1 MKRPIVVVGSINM
14 DMVYTSRRQPKPG
27 ETVFGTS
34 LNFFPGG
41 KGANQAVAAAKLY
54 GHVRLIGMLGDDS
67 FAQPL
72 RLSLVS
78 AGVDIS
84 CVGVAQ
90 GSSGTAII
98 AADPEGQNAITVI
111 PGANA
116 HLLPER
122 IDEFAAE
129 IQNAGIVLAQLE
141 VPLETVMRAAEIAA
155 EAGVP
160 FMLDPAPACLLP
172 ERLLNKVS
180 WITPNETEAEELIGE
195 GTPAMTPGERAT
207 ALLNKGA
214 KGVVLKRGPKG
225 VFLSSGDAESI
236 AIPAPSVTVVDTTAA
251 GDAFNGA
258 FAAALIGHLPVEQ
271 AARYAVA
278 AATVSV
284 TRHGAQPSLPSKS
297 EVMAMLAANLS

>member
-1 MKRPIVVVGSINM
+1 MRAPIVVMGSINM
-14 DMVYTSRRQPKPG
+14 DLVYRSRRQPKPG

-41 KGANQAVAAAKLY
+41 KGANQSVAAAKLY
-54 GHVRLIGMLGDDS
+54 GCVRLIGMLGDDS
-67 FAQPL
+67 FAEPL
-72 RLSLVS
+72 RASLLS

-84 CVGVAQ
+84 CVGVAH

-98 AADPEGQNAITVI
+98 ATGPEGQNAITVI

-116 HLLPER
+116 QLLPER
-122 IDEFAAE
+122 MDELAAE

-155 EAGVP
+155 DAGVP
-160 FMLDPAPACLLP
+160 FILDPAPARLLP
-172 ERLLNKVS
+172 EELLDKVT

-195 GTPAMTPGERAT
+195 GTSAMTPGERAT
-207 ALLNKGA
+207 ALLAKGVQ
-214 KGVVLKRGPKG
+214 GVVLKRGQEG
-225 VFLSSGDAESI
+225 VFLLGKNVAPVN
-236 AIPAPSVTVVDTTAA
+236 IPAPSVTAVDTTAA

-258 FAAALIGHLPVEQ
+258 FAAALMRRLPVEQ

-284 TRHGAQPSLPSKS
+284 TRHGAQPSLPSES
-297 EVMAMLAANLS
+297 EVMAMLTAE